1 MQFAGQV
8 TNNILVQ
15 YTRMHAL
22 HQYIRAA
29 DYLSAAQ
36 IYLQANYLLEEP
48 LRPEHIKERLL
59 GHWGTCPGIN
69 FTYAHLNRAINAHDL
84 EMMFVLGPG
93 HGFPAVQA
101 NLFLEGT
108 LSKYYP
114 ELPRDADGIAH
125 MAKRFSWP
133 YGFPSHSNPEAP
145 GVILEGGELG
155 YALST
160 AYGAILDNPNL
171 IVACLIGDGE
181 AETGPTATAWH
192 INKLIDPRHNGA
204 VLPIL
209 HVNGYKI
216 SGPTFFGR
224 MSDEE
229 LTNLFRG
236 YGYEPHIVDSYTS
249 DDVHQDM
256 VDTLDAAVESIRF
269 TQHCAHE
276 GTLHESPRWPMIIL
290 RSPKGWHSIEYVG
303 EKKIEDNH
311 YSHQVIADGAK
322 TDPVQLEQLET
333 WLRSYKFAELFTPEQ
348 GFTAEI
354 ESLVPS
360 PERRMGDAKHA
371 HGGDCVFTPLVLPE
385 VGALEYTATCQ
396 IEDPTCGEVSSME
409 RIGAYLR
416 DVMAAN
422 QDTRNLRLLSPDE
435 TYSNKLDAVFEVTD
449 RAFVWPHKEWDQNLA
464 SDGRVLEMLSEHS
477 LQGLLQGYVLTG
489 RHAVFA
495 SYEAFVQIVASMTD
509 QYAKFLS
516 VAREVP
522 WRGDI
527 ASLNYILTS
536 SGWRQEHNGFSHQ
549 NPGFIDGVL
558 QRQGCFT
565 NVYFPADANAALVAM
580 RRMLGS
586 KKEINVLVAGKRPLP
601 CWRTVEQ
608 AEADVAAGVSI
619 WDFASDEDPHMIFS
633 GIGDYVTKEVLAAM
647 NIVHQEIPQMRMRFV
662 NISSLSALGMGHSG
676 CSVLPH
682 DLEYYF
688 TSDKP
693 VVINFHG
700 YPQTVKQVLFDYNV
714 STERFTVH
722 GYEESG
728 STTTPFDMMIRNHTD
743 RYHLAMEA
751 FQEAAAQGV
760 IAADDA
766 ERLIR
771 EYEEKLSAHRAFI
784 TKTGADPEDITN
796 WSWAARS

>member
-1 MQFAGQV
+1 MQ
-8 TNNILVQ
+8 
-15 YTRMHAL
+15 AL
-22 HQYIRAA
+22 QKYIRAA
-29 DYLSAAQ
+29 DYLAAAQ
-36 IYLQANYLLEEP
+36 IYLQDNYLLTEP

-69 FTYAHLNRAINAHDL
+69 FTYAHINRAINEHDL

-93 HGFPAVQA
+93 HGFPAIQA

-114 ELPRDADGIAH
+114 ELSRDAEGIAS

-155 YALST
+155 YALATS
-160 AYGAILDNPNL
+160 YGAILDNPNL
-171 IVACLIGDGE
+171 IVACMIGDGE

-192 INKLIDPRHNGA
+192 INKLIDPKHNGA

-249 DDVHQDM
+249 DDVHADM
-256 VDTLDAAVESIRF
+256 AATLDTAVEAIRF
-269 TQHCAHE
+269 TQYCAHE
-276 GTLHESPRWPMIIL
+276 GTLHEPPRWPMIIL
-290 RSPKGWHSIEYVG
+290 RSPKGWHSIDYVG
-303 EKKIEDNH
+303 DKKIEDNH
-311 YSHQVIADGAK
+311 YAHQVIADAAK
-322 TDPVQLEQLET
+322 HDAAQLEQLET
-333 WLRSYKFAELFTPEQ
+333 WLRSYKFEDLYTPET
-348 GFTAEI
+348 GFVDEI
-354 ESLVPS
+354 ESLVPR
-360 PERRMGDAKHA
+360 PDKRMGDSRHA
-371 HGGDCVFTPLVLPE
+371 HGGDGAYVPLALPE
-385 VGALEYTATCQ
+385 IGTLGYTATCQ
-396 IEDPTCGEVSSME
+396 IEDPTCGEISSME
-409 RIGAYLR
+409 RIGEYLR

-422 QDTRNLRLLSPDE
+422 QDARNVRLMSPDE

-449 RAFVWPHKEWDQNLA
+449 RAFVWPHKEWDKDLA
-464 SDGRVLEMLSEHS
+464 HDGRVLEMLSEHS
-477 LQGLLQGYVLTG
+477 LQGLMQGYVLTG

-509 QYAKFLS
+509 QYAKFLT
-516 VAREVP
+516 VAREVA

-527 ASLNYILTS
+527 GSLNYILTS

-558 QRQGCFT
+558 QRQGSFT
-565 NVYFPADANAALVAM
+565 NVYFPADANAGLVVM
-580 RRMLGS
+580 RRMLAS
-586 KKEINVLVAGKRPLP
+586 KSEINVLVAGKRPLP
-601 CWRTVEQ
+601 IWRTVEQ
-608 AEADVAAGVSI
+608 AEADINTGIAI
-619 WDFASDEDPHMIFS
+619 WDFASDDDPHVVFA

-647 NIVHQEIPQMRMRFV
+647 NIVHQAVPELRLRFV
-662 NISSLSALGMGHSG
+662 NVSSLSGLGLGHADST
-676 CSVLPH
+676 VVPH

-688 TSDKP
+688 TADKP
-693 VVINFHG
+693 VIINFHG
-700 YPQTVKQVLFDYNV
+700 YPQTIKQILFDYNV
-714 STERFTVH
+714 SAERFIVH

-751 FQEAAAQGV
+751 FQAAAEQGV
-760 IAADDA
+760 ILVEDA
-766 ERLIR
+766 ERLVR
-771 EYEEKLSAHRAFI
+771 EYEEKLSEHRAFI
-784 TKTGADPEDITN
+784 IKTGADPEAITN
-796 WSWAARS
+796 WSWETRS